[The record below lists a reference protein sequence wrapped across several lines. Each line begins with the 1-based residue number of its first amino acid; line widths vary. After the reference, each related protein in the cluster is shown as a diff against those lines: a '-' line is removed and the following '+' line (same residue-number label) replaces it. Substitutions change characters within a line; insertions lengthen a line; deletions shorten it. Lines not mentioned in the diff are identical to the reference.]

1 MSRQK
6 RGDSSREIFLVLG
19 LFLFIIGFFFLLE
32 NNSFFLNSITGYTIL
47 EVNSSYMGGK
57 DTYINNGTGGGGELF
72 YERNFGGANTF
83 QVGNDCPV
91 GNCAIDYGLIWW
103 NLTDIPSNA
112 SIDDVMVSI
121 FCESKVGPTATVNF
135 TIHPLLHYWEEGT
148 GSDVINSDSVNGST
162 WQEAYFGNNLDDGG
176 AEDWQANG
184 TGIDGVEAES
194 LATSEHQSNG
204 VAVWYNFNET
214 KLKSYIQGWVNG
226 SYENY
231 GILIER
237 TNSIIELEIEG
248 VCQFTSNEGTNASNH
263 PKILIDY
270 TEIAPAD
277 IIFPGWTETAQNTTS
292 TPSYGDI
299 VSFNVTVTDE
309 TALSSV
315 WFATD
320 DSGTWT
326 NQTPLDISGTTNQT
340 STTYVL
346 TNNTGDAAI
355 NWVFYFN
362 DTSGNENVT
371 DTQSLTI
378 NPDSD
383 SDLVTNADDVCPNT
397 LSDWSNNVTSG
408 GCAQGPD
415 SNDTFILQPN
425 AIKGKETY
433 IRNGSAFGDEL
444 TVFGEMNLIE
454 VGYDDA
460 PNDEN
465 VHRGMIH
472 FNLSYIPETV
482 NILNTTISLW
492 IDNAIIPPSPD
503 LFDNYTLHKINQ
515 DWSEGD
521 CDDPNG
527 CTNSE
532 IVNGSTWIERF
543 YGNNLDDNDA
553 EDWQANGTGTD
564 AADNPILAISDTV
577 NLSAYPFEINFSD
590 SELNSQVKSW
600 INGSTTNYGFLIISS
615 AEFDGTTTLSMVQIT
630 SSEGTTE
637 IERPKITITYS
648 ISPSADIIFP
658 GWTETAQ
665 NTTSTPSYGDIVS
678 FNVTV
683 TDETALSSVWFATD
697 DSGTWTNQTPLDISG
712 TTNQTSTTYVLTNN
726 TGDAAI
732 NWVFYFNDTS
742 GNENVTD
749 TQSLTINPD
758 SDSDLVTNA
767 DDVCPNTLSDW
778 SNNVTSGGCAQGP
791 DSNDTF
797 YLKTSS
803 KTFVKDTLVENGT
816 GGSGEQHQIANF
828 GALSTFDAGNDC
840 PGGSCEVKYGLVYWN
855 ISGIPS
861 NAHIYN
867 QADTNISLNCESSL
881 GPSINANFTMHIIS
895 KYWEEGTGS
904 GSDGTTNTNA
914 INGTTWVERYFENN
928 LDDNSDS
935 DWQANGTGVDAIENE
950 TIAVSNHASTGSNQE
965 FIFQDSRLAG
975 SIEGW
980 INGSY
985 ENVGVLIERTNH
997 IYEIATEGGCM
1008 FSSSETTDNT
1018 KLPIISV
1025 YYNTSENIVGGS
1037 VGATLSTNLSEGV
1050 VWNVI
1055 SLPQNNLSADGNLD
1069 VTLYNITISATA
1081 TTADLYVRAEGNLTT
1096 GSSVI
1101 EHTNQ
1106 VVSYNSTNSS
1116 VPTDNKYP
1124 LTLNYADTPIGTN
1137 LEDSTIV
1144 YLKFFLSVP
1153 ASQSPG
1159 TYFANI
1165 SFKVI
1170 PNGQGP

>member
-270 TEIAPAD
+270 TEIAP
-277 IIFPGWTETAQNTTS
+277 
-292 TPSYGDI
+292 
-299 VSFNVTVTDE
+299 
-309 TALSSV
+309 
-315 WFATD
+315 
-320 DSGTWT
+320 
-326 NQTPLDISGTTNQT
+326 
-340 STTYVL
+340 
-346 TNNTGDAAI
+346 
-355 NWVFYFN
+355 
-362 DTSGNENVT
+362 
-371 DTQSLTI
+371 
-378 NPDSD
+378 
-383 SDLVTNADDVCPNT
+383 
-397 LSDWSNNVTSG
+397 
-408 GCAQGPD
+408 
-415 SNDTFILQPN
+415 
-425 AIKGKETY
+425 
-433 IRNGSAFGDEL
+433 
-444 TVFGEMNLIE
+444 
-454 VGYDDA
+454 
-460 PNDEN
+460 
-465 VHRGMIH
+465 
-472 FNLSYIPETV
+472 
-482 NILNTTISLW
+482 
-492 IDNAIIPPSPD
+492 
-503 LFDNYTLHKINQ
+503 
-515 DWSEGD
+515 
-521 CDDPNG
+521 
-527 CTNSE
+527 
-532 IVNGSTWIERF
+532 
-543 YGNNLDDNDA
+543 
-553 EDWQANGTGTD
+553 
-564 AADNPILAISDTV
+564 
-577 NLSAYPFEINFSD
+577 
-590 SELNSQVKSW
+590 
-600 INGSTTNYGFLIISS
+600 
-615 AEFDGTTTLSMVQIT
+615 
-630 SSEGTTE
+630 
-637 IERPKITITYS
+637 
-648 ISPSADIIFP
+648 ADIIFP

-1165 SFKVI
+1165 SFKLV